1 MRKLILILF
10 ISCTPVEIQ
19 YVSTNSITWN
29 EYENLTLHHVN
40 LLRDTNL
47 LQDDLLYI
55 YAKQRAK
62 EISLNYSH
70 DGFNEVSGILI
81 DKGFTIVGENIGYGY
96 SNPESLVFAW
106 SESQEHNE
114 IMTNKIYK
122 YVGISDTIVN
132 NKRYICMLLG
142 V

>member
-10 ISCTPVEIQ
+10 VSCTPVEIQ

-40 LLRDTNL
+40 LLRDNNL
-47 LQDDLLYI
+47 LQDDLLYV
-55 YAKQRAK
+55 YAKKRAK
-62 EISLNYSH
+62 EISLEYSH
-70 DGFNEVSGILI
+70 AGFNEVSGILI

-106 SESQEHNE
+106 SESQEHNS
-114 IMTNKIYK
+114 IMINKIYK
-122 YVGISDTIVN
+122 YVGVSTFEINGKI
-132 NKRYICMLLG
+132 YICMLLG